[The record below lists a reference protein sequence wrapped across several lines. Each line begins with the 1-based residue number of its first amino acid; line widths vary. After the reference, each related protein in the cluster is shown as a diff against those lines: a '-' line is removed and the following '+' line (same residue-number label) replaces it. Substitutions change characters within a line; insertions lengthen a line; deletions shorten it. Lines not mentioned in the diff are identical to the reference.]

1 MYLDILPENET
12 ANVYAFGNDGKNV
25 VLVDP
30 GNNNNSHLIK
40 HLLKLDLNVVAIL
53 ITHGHY
59 DHIGGLEDVKKQFP
73 NAKLYMFCSE
83 VDFLSDPRLNL
94 SSYLSR
100 GNKDS
105 LIELNYDD
113 VILLGDNETI
123 NEVNLKIKVMHTPFH
138 TSGSVCYYIESENTL
153 FSGDTLFARSIGRTD
168 LPTGND
174 RQIASSLAKL
184 TVLSEKTV
192 VYPGHGPKTTIE
204 NEKKYNTYL
213 RNLY

>member
-1 MYLDILPENET
+1 MYIDTLPENET
-12 ANVYAFGNDGKNV
+12 ANVYAFGNDNKNV

-30 GNNNNSHLIK
+30 GSNNNNHLIK
-40 HLLKLDLNVVAIL
+40 HLTKLGLNVVAIL

-59 DHIGGLEDVKKQFP
+59 DHIGGLKDVRKQFP
-73 NAKLYMFCSE
+73 DAKLYMFCSE
-83 VDFLSDPRLNL
+83 VDFLSEPRLNL
-94 SSYLSR
+94 SSFISR
-100 GNKDS
+100 GDKDS
-105 LIELNYDD
+105 LIELDYDD
-113 VILLGDNETI
+113 VILLGDNDIVE
-123 NEVNLKIKVMHTPFH
+123 EANLKIRVMHTPFH
-138 TSGSVCYYIESENTL
+138 TSGSVCYYIESENVL

-174 RQIASSLAKL
+174 RQINASLSKLAIL
-184 TVLSEKTV
+184 NEKTV